1 LHISGDTRKG
11 LALWGVTSG
20 SAFFT
25 DVSVGVTGLTA
36 VVDDVEVVLALA
48 GVAVGVVATGVWLGP
63 LLSPQPTK
71 RRVNPAK
78 NIYVRYLMLPPL

>member
-1 LHISGDTRKG
+1 LHRSGDTRKR
-11 LALWGVTSG
+11 LALWVVTSG

-36 VVDDVEVVLALA
+36 VVVDVEVVLALT

-63 LLSPQPTK
+63 PLSPQPTK

-78 NIYVRYLMLPPL
+78 NIYVRYLMRPPL